1 MKNKFDTNMFGFVIG
16 AVGILATTIYMYFT
30 N

>member
-1 MKNKFDTNMFGFVIG
+1 MKNKFDKDMFVFVIG